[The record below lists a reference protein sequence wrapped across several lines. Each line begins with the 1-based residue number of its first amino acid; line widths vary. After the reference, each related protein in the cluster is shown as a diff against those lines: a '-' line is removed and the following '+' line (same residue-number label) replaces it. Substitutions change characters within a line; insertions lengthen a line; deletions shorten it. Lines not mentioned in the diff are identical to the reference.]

1 MEPKPEEIVNTR
13 IALLE
18 KRMEKLEMDIS
29 EINEEMSMFRSI
41 IHTMSETNHMQLEVR
56 GVIYDIAPK
65 KILGEN
71 GEVMSESNGYLEKM
85 IRLAKKNKKIDDVLD
100 DLDWLETYVKTKN
113 GYIHSAKETE
123 FILNVIQSKVSEIKT
138 DIKCWKGE

>member
-56 GVIYDIAPK
+56 GVMYDIAPK

-85 IRLAKKNKKIDDVLD
+85 IRLAKKIKKLMMYWMILIGS
-100 DLDWLETYVKTKN
+100 KHMSKQRMA
-113 GYIHSAKETE
+113 I
-123 FILNVIQSKVSEIKT
+123 FIALKKQNSS
-138 DIKCWKGE
+138 

>member
-1 MEPKPEEIVNTR
+1 MKSIDG
-13 IALLE
+13 
-18 KRMEKLEMDIS
+18 MDI
-29 EINEEMSMFRSI
+29 
-41 IHTMSETNHMQLEVR
+41 TNISKSLKDIASSLNDIR
-56 GVIYDIAPK
+56 GVMYDIAPK